1 MLQSTSSRLPYSNYT
16 SNLIFYKIYAIIQH
30 MVRVSFD
37 FDDPNPGYKIIQAS
51 GELDTRVT
59 GYDENGSAI
68 YGNLSKDNLLPRGV
82 SNVEAQYIT
91 DTDALAGIF
100 TGDVKKSKHFLFEE
114 ARYPDEPVTHA
125 VYLDKSARNVNNI
138 IHELWSPL
146 TGRQPE
152 EIPEASFLNIDKK
165 TYLVAMGLSR
175 RDDDE
180 GYQNPDIDKISL
192 DRLHPKFRKNVT
204 QQIRALYLYPEDL
217 DKIDENDLS
226 DVWNYPTVLDGQR
239 VAIVDETRSSSATL
253 RIADMLLREA
263 FPDAHI
269 EPVTWSVPGL
279 FRWNTT
285 NEDGLVE
292 DHFAAYYVPVWYDE
306 NSSEGRGGIDDI
318 APEILAK
325 SSEKAERIG
334 RYVLSAMRR
343 EMDITSREL
352 LDDFALLAK
361 RFKDGYIPYRPDP
374 SSYGERE
381 DVRKRIEEFYG
392 IPHRDVLPYLR
403 GEMSPEEFKRLLA
416 RSRA

>member
-1 MLQSTSSRLPYSNYT
+1 MSRL
-16 SNLIFYKIYAIIQH
+16 L
-30 MVRVSFD
+30 
-37 FDDPNPGYKIIQAS
+37 
-51 GELDTRVT
+51 
-59 GYDENGSAI
+59 
-68 YGNLSKDNLLPRGV
+68 
-82 SNVEAQYIT
+82 
-91 DTDALAGIF
+91 
-100 TGDVKKSKHFLFEE
+100 
-114 ARYPDEPVTHA
+114 
-125 VYLDKSARNVNNI
+125 
-138 IHELWSPL
+138 
-146 TGRQPE
+146 
-152 EIPEASFLNIDKK
+152 
-165 TYLVAMGLSR
+165 
-175 RDDDE
+175 
-180 GYQNPDIDKISL
+180 
-192 DRLHPKFRKNVT
+192 
-204 QQIRALYLYPEDL
+204 
-217 DKIDENDLS
+217 
-226 DVWNYPTVLDGQR
+226 
-239 VAIVDETRSSSATL
+239 
-253 RIADMLLREA
+253 
-263 FPDAHI
+263 
-269 EPVTWSVPGL
+269 GL